1 MKTNK
6 KEGSSVGVLTNRMD
20 IGSKEFDEFQA
31 IVLNK
36 SKAQS
41 EKQKRK
47 IELMALK
54 FRMEDYL
61 KSEDTDIVLPGE
73 FLKTC
78 LEITRVR
85 QKKFAEYIGLKPS
98 NLSKIIG
105 GERPINHEMAII
117 LGKIFNVE
125 PMLWLNV
132 QAKNELMKMAQS
144 NKNKYVRYSLE
155 RLVNENG

>member
-6 KEGSSVGVLTNRMD
+6 KEEPSVGVLTKRMD

-36 SKAQS
+36 SKAKS

-54 FRMEDYL
+54 IRMEDYL
-61 KSEDTDIVLPGE
+61 KSEDNEIVLPGE
-73 FLKTC
+73 FIKAC
-78 LEITRVR
+78 LEISRVR
-85 QKKFAEYIGLKPS
+85 QNKFAEYIGLKPS
-98 NLSKIIG
+98 NLSKLIG
-105 GERPINHEMAII
+105 GERPINHEIAII

-125 PMLWLNV
+125 AMLWLNI
-132 QAKNELMKMAQS
+132 QSKNELIKMKQS
-144 NKNKYVRYSLE
+144 NKKKFAKYSLD
-155 RLVNENG
+155 RLINE